1 MTDASSMS
9 SSSSL
14 SSSSDDRRE
23 FRELAYAVDEARQC
37 YSDTTREVGQL
48 ERYLEAI
55 RMVLEASKRETTATQ
70 VMAADA

>member
-1 MTDASSMS
+1 MCHDPAYTGSSTS
-9 SSSSL
+9 

-23 FRELAYAVDEARQC
+23 FCGLVRKADEVSQR
-37 YSDTTREVGQL
+37 YSDATREVGQL